1 MKIENI
7 KNVTKEVLRG
17 LLLDKVK
24 RCGYEVAHEELDI
37 SENMRISA
45 TFICKTS
52 FESTIVIMQAD
63 YSPVLEEINYETVI
77 IGRSTIEKIAE
88 LIALEGKVI

>member
-7 KNVTKEVLRG
+7 KNVTKEDVRD
-17 LLLDKVK
+17 LLLRKVK
-24 RCGYEVAHEELDI
+24 SYGYEVIQEEFHAKE
-37 SENMRISA
+37 SMRISA

-63 YSPVLEEINYETVI
+63 YSPVLEEINCETVI
-77 IGRSTIEKIAE
+77 IGRATIEKIVE
-88 LIALEGKVI
+88 LMTPEGR